1 MNDTLHIAECAQQM
15 QLSCSNRRENKM
27 YDQFLLLQSW
37 TKTTSPLCLDRRST
51 CTMHMERTVI
61 ACRPSSVA
69 SPVASPEDVT

>member
-1 MNDTLHIAECAQQM
+1 
-15 QLSCSNRRENKM
+15 M